1 MAFPGWTVAGL
12 PAAVDAALGA
22 VLEQVIPGVVRVWN
36 GRGGF
41 GAGFLARPGLV
52 VTSAHLL
59 ARGPHRV
66 TLWTGAHLPAVPVI
80 VEPELDLAVLRLPQ
94 PVGPALPL
102 RDPAT
107 LRVGS
112 LMLALGHPWGE
123 PYSVTLGVFS
133 GWVTVR
139 TGGPRG
145 TLRLLRTDAA
155 LAPGNSGGPL
165 LDAWGRVV
173 GVSAMVVGGDQSLAV
188 PADAVDGLIREGN
201 G

>member
-1 MAFPGWTVAGL
+1 
-12 PAAVDAALGA
+12 VDAALGA

-41 GAGFLARPGLV
+41 GAGFLVRPGLV

-66 TLWTGAHLPAVPVI
+66 TLWTGEHLSAVPVI

-107 LRVGS
+107 LRAGS

-139 TGGPRG
+139 TGGPRR

>member
-1 MAFPGWTVAGL
+1 
-12 PAAVDAALGA
+12 
-22 VLEQVIPGVVRVWN
+22 
-36 GRGGF
+36 
-41 GAGFLARPGLV
+41 
-52 VTSAHLL
+52 
-59 ARGPHRV
+59 
-66 TLWTGAHLPAVPVI
+66 
-80 VEPELDLAVLRLPQ
+80 
-94 PVGPALPL
+94 
-102 RDPAT
+102 
-107 LRVGS
+107 
-112 LMLALGHPWGE
+112 MLALGHPWGE

-145 TLRLLRTDAA
+145 TLCLLRTDAA